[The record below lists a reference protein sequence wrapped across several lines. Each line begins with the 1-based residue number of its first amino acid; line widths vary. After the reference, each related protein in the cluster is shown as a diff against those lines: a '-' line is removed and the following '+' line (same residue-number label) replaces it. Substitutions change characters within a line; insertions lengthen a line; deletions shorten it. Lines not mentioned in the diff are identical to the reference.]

1 MNTWIGY
8 INKVCCQFWLLIWTE
23 FIVHREGGEGLDGWY
38 CYFNQPGVSFN
49 FIRVHENLEQHPSN
63 YKSII
68 QVKRTLNLKSSK
80 AFFPV
85 FQSSG
90 SLAMV
95 KLASIPGT
103 LSMNMKNLR
112 SVLLVIVTIFLCYEY
127 LLYPHCLF
135 VHFMIFLCFEVRYL
149 KILPSLF
156 LNYLSGNVKWI
167 KWAKNLKT

>member
-1 MNTWIGY
+1 M
-8 INKVCCQFWLLIWTE
+8 LIWTE

-38 CYFNQPGVSFN
+38 RYFNQPGVSFN

-112 SVLLVIVTIFLCYEY
+112 SVLLVIVRIFLCYEY
-127 LLYPHCLF
+127 LLSPLTLSVCPFHDIFVLRSSLLKDIAILVSELF
-135 VHFMIFLCFEVRYL
+135 
-149 KILPSLF
+149 
-156 LNYLSGNVKWI
+156 KWEREMD
-167 KWAKNLKT
+167 